1 MGSTVKDWPD
11 WWEWELEFTSHLEKR
26 MEDRDFTELDLRAML
41 ERAESYRSS
50 VVEERWMVS
59 TRHRGAEWAVIVE
72 PDSNAQLLIVVPA
85 YPVKGSC
92 MKDRYLEVT
101 FRKGKPLAAYL
112 YLPRSVGAKSTRTE
126 EALPGVLVDF
136 SASGEPIGL
145 EIITLTS
152 VTVSQINVVLS
163 KLGLAAISPEEL
175 APLQAA

>member
-72 PDSNAQLLIVVPA
+72 PDSNVQLLIVVTA
-85 YPVKGSC
+85 YPVKG
-92 MKDRYLEVT
+92 
-101 FRKGKPLAAYL
+101 
-112 YLPRSVGAKSTRTE
+112 
-126 EALPGVLVDF
+126 
-136 SASGEPIGL
+136 
-145 EIITLTS
+145 
-152 VTVSQINVVLS
+152 
-163 KLGLAAISPEEL
+163 
-175 APLQAA
+175 